1 VQPTC
6 SLVHHRWCA
15 RAADRH
21 AAEVND
27 FRRPWRLAVS
37 KLSPEQIAQAAHHAG
52 FRGQDLTTAVAIA
65 LAESGGDPRAHNPVP
80 PDNSYGLWQI
90 NMIGALGPDRRHQ
103 FHLDS
108 NKELYDAETNAQAA
122 FAISGKGDSFQ
133 PWTTFTSGAYKSHLD
148 EARKGV
154 KAMQDGRDDD
164 KGHKDDARNDGK
176 DGGKDGR
183 KNGGRKDGGKH
194 GGGGRDGF
202 MVDPEAL
209 SGYARGARTIG
220 DELGDLRAKELHK
233 VRSIADDSFGKIG
246 KETGFADALNSY
258 GQSLQRQVKGIHHN
272 VDTLAASVSRTAR
285 HYRDQD
291 QEIADDLLQLL
302 QGK

>member
-1 VQPTC
+1 M
-6 SLVHHRWCA
+6 
-15 RAADRH
+15 
-21 AAEVND
+21 
-27 FRRPWRLAVS
+27 S
-37 KLSPEQIAQAAHHAG
+37 KLSPEQIAQAAHQAG

-122 FAISGKGDSFQ
+122 FAISGKGNSFQ

-154 KAMQDGRDDD
+154 KAMEHD
-164 KGHKDDARNDGK
+164 KGGKDDAKHDGKNGGK
-176 DGGKDGR
+176 DGGKD
-183 KNGGRKDGGKH
+183 GKH

-202 MVDPEAL
+202 MVDPDAL

-272 VDTLAASVSRTAR
+272 VDTLAASVSKTAK

-291 QEIADDLLQLL
+291 DDIADDLLQLL

>member
-1 VQPTC
+1 M
-6 SLVHHRWCA
+6 
-15 RAADRH
+15 
-21 AAEVND
+21 
-27 FRRPWRLAVS
+27 S
-37 KLSPEQIAQAAHHAG
+37 KLSPEQIAQAAHDAG
-52 FRGQDLTTAVAIA
+52 FRGHDVTTAVAIA

-122 FAISGKGDSFQ
+122 FAISGKGNSFQ

-154 KAMQDGRDDD
+154 KAMQDGGHGNSGKGDD
-164 KGHKDDARNDGK
+164 KDGDKGGGKNDAKHGGKQGDGK
-176 DGGKDGR
+176 
-183 KNGGRKDGGKH
+183 H
-194 GGGGRDGF
+194 AGGGRDGF
-202 MVDPEAL
+202 MVDPDAL
-209 SGYARGARTIG
+209 SGYARSTRTIA
-220 DELGDLRAKELHK
+220 DELGALRTKELHK
-233 VRSIADDSFGKIG
+233 VRSIADDSFGRIG
-246 KETGFADALNSY
+246 KETGFADALNSF
-258 GQSLQRQVKGIHHN
+258 GQSLQRQVKGAHHN
-272 VDTLAASVSRTAR
+272 ADTLAGSVAKTAK

-291 QEIADDLLQLL
+291 HDIADDLLQLL